1 MYVSSLEIEN
11 FRNLKS
17 ARLECSSGLNLIL
30 GENASGKTSLL
41 EALYFL
47 GRARSFRTRQ
57 FRELI
62 HSGQGMFRVV
72 ATMHDHAGADSVVI
86 GIQRDARELIA
97 RIAGNA
103 VRSLG
108 ELAARV
114 PVLLLNPE
122 SHRLLQDGPQQRRR
136 FMDWGLFYSNETFI
150 DAWRRYGIALRN
162 RNAALRHN
170 SADRSVDAW
179 DQEITCSAAVLD
191 RLRRSFCTC
200 LEDILA
206 PLVDSMLT
214 RTTTNVE
221 YHRGWRQ
228 EQELTVL
235 LHGSREQDRK
245 YGYTRYG
252 PHRADFVIK
261 VNGWSVTERL
271 SRGQQKLLVA
281 ALIMAQASYYHRHNG
296 SPCILLIDDLP
307 AELDRYHRVRI
318 MDCLTRMD
326 VQLFV
331 TAIEAGLLDT
341 TAWSRGSVRMFR
353 IEDGRIRDAP

>member
-11 FRNLKS
+11 FRNLRT

-30 GENASGKTSLL
+30 GDNASGKTSLL

-62 HSGQGMFRVV
+62 HSGQSMFRIV
-72 ATMHDHAGADSVVI
+72 ATMGDHGGAHSVVI
-86 GIQRDARELIA
+86 GVQRDARELIA
-97 RIAGNA
+97 HIAGSP

-108 ELAARV
+108 ELTVRV

-122 SHRLLQDGPQQRRR
+122 SHRLLQDGPRQRRR
-136 FMDWGLFYSNETFI
+136 FMDWGLFYSHETFI
-150 DAWRRYGIALRN
+150 DVWRRYGIALRN
-162 RNAALRHN
+162 RNAALRHHA
-170 SADRSVDAW
+170 ADRGVDAW
-179 DQEITCSAAVLD
+179 DQELNRSAAALD
-191 RLRRSFCTC
+191 RLRQSFCTS
-200 LEDILA
+200 LEGILA
-206 PLVDSMLT
+206 PLVDSLLAG
-214 RTTTNVE
+214 TTTNVE
-221 YHRGWRQ
+221 YHRGWSQ
-228 EQELTVL
+228 KQELVAL

-245 YGYTRYG
+245 YGYTRFG

-281 ALIMAQASYYHRHNG
+281 ALVMAQASYYHSHNG

-307 AELDRYHRVRI
+307 AELDRHHLARVI
-318 MDCLTRMD
+318 DCLTRLD

-331 TAIEAGLLDT
+331 TAIEAGSFDT
-341 TAWSRGSVRMFR
+341 TAWSSNGVRMFR